1 MIEYATNDLY
11 KLHLYP
17 KNYPKTRIIWA
28 DTRSIRTT
36 TPGVSGCMAG
46 VFGQKPVVPISAGD
60 AQLGAQR
67 PEQKKEGLGEVEGN
81 AVMLTCRENGLSCHI
96 SI

>member
-1 MIEYATNDLY
+1 MV
-11 KLHLYP
+11 KL
-17 KNYPKTRIIWA
+17 
-28 DTRSIRTT
+28 
-36 TPGVSGCMAG
+36 
-46 VFGQKPVVPISAGD
+46 KPVVPISASD

-81 AVMLTCRENGLSCHI
+81 AVMLTCRENGISCHI